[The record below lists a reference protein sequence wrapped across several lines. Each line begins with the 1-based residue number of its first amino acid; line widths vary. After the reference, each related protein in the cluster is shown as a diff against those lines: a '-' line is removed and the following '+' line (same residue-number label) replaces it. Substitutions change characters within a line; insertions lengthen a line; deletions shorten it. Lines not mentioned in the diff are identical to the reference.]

1 MADDHGG
8 FEHIRDT
15 VDGHPMV
22 SLITYALR
30 YWPRLLVGV
39 TTAVITRFARLV
51 PALIVA
57 ATIDRVVLGEADPGL
72 LTDVGLL
79 PTGAIVGEA
88 ARLELLRRLVV
99 IAAVAYLI
107 RSVTRFASRY
117 LLQSTAQK
125 YSVISATTPTITSSG
140 SR

>member
-1 MADDHGG
+1 
-8 FEHIRDT
+8 
-15 VDGHPMV
+15 MV

-57 ATIDRVVLGEADPGL
+57 ATIDRVVLGGADPGL

-117 LLQSTAQK
+117 LLQSTAQ
-125 YSVISATTPTITSSG
+125 
-140 SR
+140 